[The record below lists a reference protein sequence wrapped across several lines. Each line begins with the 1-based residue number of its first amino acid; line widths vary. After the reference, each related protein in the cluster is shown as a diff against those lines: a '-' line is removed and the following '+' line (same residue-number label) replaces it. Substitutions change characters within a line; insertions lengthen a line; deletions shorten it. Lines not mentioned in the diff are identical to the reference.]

1 MTELERRAL
10 LGDRQAQEE
19 CTAKGIVLPCPCC
32 GDEVTLDFIP
42 AHEHPIVGLP
52 DYSGGTFIEC
62 NNCTYAMSGKDKQ
75 EVLMKHNS
83 RPAPPIG
90 RCGECKHYCIEG
102 PNVGYCEEDE
112 LDRTEMDFCSYY
124 FEPREEK

>member
-10 LGDRQAQEE
+10 LGDKQAQEE

-75 EVLMKHNS
+75 EVLMRHNS

-90 RCGECKHYCIEG
+90 RCGECRNWNGGDCYRQ
-102 PNVGYCEEDE
+102 E
-112 LDRTEMDFCSYY
+112 LTKADDFCSY
-124 FEPREEK
+124 FKPREEK

>member
-75 EVLMKHNS
+75 EVLMRHNS

-90 RCGECKHYCIEG
+90 RCGECRNWNGGDCYRQ
-102 PNVGYCEEDE
+102 E
-112 LDRTEMDFCSYY
+112 LTKADDFCSY
-124 FEPREEK
+124 FESREEK